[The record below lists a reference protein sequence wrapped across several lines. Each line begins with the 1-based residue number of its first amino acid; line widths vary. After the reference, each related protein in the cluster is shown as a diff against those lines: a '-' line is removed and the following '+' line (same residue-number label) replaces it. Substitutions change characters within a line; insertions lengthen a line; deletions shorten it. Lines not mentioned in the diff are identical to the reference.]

1 MWLILAFGSA
11 FLLGFYDVFKKK
23 ALHGNAV
30 IPVLFFNTLI
40 SAALFCPFILNS
52 FDSSLFGGFFYAFD
66 AEDWHVHKYVFVKAI
81 IVLSSW
87 IFGYFAMKHLP
98 LTIVGPMNA
107 TRPIF
112 VLLGAIIFFSERLNV
127 LQWSGV
133 LLALCGIFLLAYSGR
148 SEGVSF
154 RNKWVIFL
162 FVAVLLGALSGLYD
176 KYIMQRINPLF
187 VQAWFNVY
195 QLLLMLPIVLLS
207 WYPKR
212 KHTTPFR
219 WHWAIVLIPLFL
231 SAADFLYFR
240 SLSYDDALISV
251 VSMVR
256 RGSVLVS
263 FTFGALLFKE
273 KNLKFKML
281 DLFLIAVSMI
291 LLYMGSE

>member
-1 MWLILAFGSA
+1 M
-11 FLLGFYDVFKKK
+11 
-23 ALHGNAV
+23 HGNAV

-52 FDSSLFGGFFYAFD
+52 FDSSLFGGFYYAFD

-195 QLLLMLPIVLLS
+195 QLLLMLPIVLLL

-281 DLFLIAVSMI
+281 DLLLIAVSMV
-291 LLYMGSE
+291 LLYIGSE